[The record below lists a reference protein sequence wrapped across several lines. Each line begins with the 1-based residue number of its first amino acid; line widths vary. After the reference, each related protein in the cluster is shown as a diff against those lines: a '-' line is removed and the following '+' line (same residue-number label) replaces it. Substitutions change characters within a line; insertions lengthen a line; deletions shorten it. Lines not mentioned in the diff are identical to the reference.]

1 MTRSTSHRRSFR
13 PLSLTATALIA
24 LSLSFAPGYAQS
36 VTASGAPRVNGDLT
50 VHALDTTIGQ
60 PAAGLAVELF
70 EVSGEQ
76 PRSVVKAV
84 TNSDGRADIIAGRPL
99 AVGRYELQFAV
110 ADYFRKRGSAV
121 SDPPFLDIVPVR
133 FFIEDPTGS
142 IHVPFVFSSWSY
154 AVFR

>member
-1 MTRSTSHRRSFR
+1 MTRFIHRRRGFR
-13 PLSLTATALIA
+13 LPTLAAAVLAA
-24 LSLSFAPGYAQS
+24 LSLPFAPGHAQS
-36 VTASGAPRVNGDLT
+36 VTASGAPRANGDLT

-84 TNSDGRADIIAGRPL
+84 TNSDGRADIISGRPL
-99 AVGRYELQFAV
+99 AAGRYELQFAV
-110 ADYFRKRGSAV
+110 ADYFRRRGSAV
-121 SDPPFLDIVPVR
+121 GDSPFLDIVPVR
-133 FFIEDPTGS
+133 FFIENPTAS